1 MHNVQNENQPASQ
14 EPKNKVRMA
23 LQEENCHGE
32 KRVSEI
38 DRRLY
43 NRLQYS
49 SAASSFCSGAT
60 YLTERDR
67 QSGSVSTRHIGST
80 FQDCWGVGS

>member
-43 NRLQYS
+43 NRL
-49 SAASSFCSGAT
+49 
-60 YLTERDR
+60 
-67 QSGSVSTRHIGST
+67 
-80 FQDCWGVGS
+80 

>member
-1 MHNVQNENQPASQ
+1 MNHHSVLYNSVINKVIEEMIHNENQPASQ

-23 LQEENCHGE
+23 LQEESCRGE

-43 NRLQYS
+43 NR
-49 SAASSFCSGAT
+49 
-60 YLTERDR
+60 
-67 QSGSVSTRHIGST
+67 
-80 FQDCWGVGS
+80 